1 MSESV
6 SRHSIRTSIGAAIII
21 QLTTLVA
28 SYTAWTL
35 DGCDPYMP
43 FISDTDTNPVSSPF
57 FTLGFTLT
65 GLLLAVIAWQM
76 YSIRLEWIENNSM
89 GTRPRMLNIFSAIF
103 GIISGIFLIWIAYTP
118 WDENLVLHLLQ
129 ARTIFVS
136 SIAWAILSTML
147 ASEMQVHD
155 MRFERVFKPRRFRTA
170 LTVICCVLMA
180 LNVLRFI
187 GFGDATSMELS
198 HFESYI
204 DTVEICT
211 DLTIPEMSLAALF
224 EWGMVL
230 GLIAVVHTGILEADL
245 ICSHE
250 SEE

>member
-1 MSESV
+1 
-6 SRHSIRTSIGAAIII
+6 
-21 QLTTLVA
+21 
-28 SYTAWTL
+28 
-35 DGCDPYMP
+35 
-43 FISDTDTNPVSSPF
+43 
-57 FTLGFTLT
+57 
-65 GLLLAVIAWQM
+65 
-76 YSIRLEWIENNSM
+76 
-89 GTRPRMLNIFSAIF
+89 MLNIFSAIF

-129 ARTIFVS
+129 ARIIFVS

>member
-1 MSESV
+1 
-6 SRHSIRTSIGAAIII
+6 
-21 QLTTLVA
+21 
-28 SYTAWTL
+28 
-35 DGCDPYMP
+35 MP

-57 FTLGFTLT
+57 FTLGLTLT
-65 GLLLAVIAWQM
+65 GLLLSVIAWQM
-76 YSIRLEWIENNSM
+76 YSIRSEWIEDNSM
-89 GTRPRMLNIFSAIF
+89 ENKPRILNTFSAIF

-118 WDENLVLHLLQ
+118 WDENLALHLLQ
-129 ARTIFVS
+129 ARIIFVS

-147 ASEMQVHD
+147 AREMQVKD
-155 MRFERVFKPRRFRTA
+155 LRFENVFKPRRVRTA

-187 GFGDATSMELS
+187 GFGDAASMELS
-198 HFESYI
+198 NFESYI

-211 DLTIPEMSLAALF
+211 DLSFAEMSLAALF

-230 GLIAVVHTGILEADL
+230 GLIAVVHTAILEADL

>member
-1 MSESV
+1 
-6 SRHSIRTSIGAAIII
+6 
-21 QLTTLVA
+21 
-28 SYTAWTL
+28 
-35 DGCDPYMP
+35 
-43 FISDTDTNPVSSPF
+43 
-57 FTLGFTLT
+57 
-65 GLLLAVIAWQM
+65 M
-76 YSIRLEWIENNSM
+76 YSIRSEWIEDNSM
-89 GTRPRMLNIFSAIF
+89 ENKPRILNTFSAIF

-118 WDENLVLHLLQ
+118 WDENLALHLLQ
-129 ARTIFVS
+129 ARIIFVS

-147 ASEMQVHD
+147 AREMQVKD
-155 MRFERVFKPRRFRTA
+155 LRFENVFKPRRVRTA

-187 GFGDATSMELS
+187 GFGDAASMELS
-198 HFESYI
+198 NFESYI

-211 DLTIPEMSLAALF
+211 DLSFAEMSLAALF

-230 GLIAVVHTGILEADL
+230 GLIAVVHTAILEADL